1 MSYNKITILGYVG
14 SDPQSRQIGENT
26 VSSFS
31 IATSE
36 KSGGEE
42 KTTWFRVSAWNKLAQ
57 VVNDHVKKGSQLLV
71 EGRLALNEYTDKEG
85 KTRTSAEVRL
95 SELQFAGSKPT
106 ADDAPKAK
114 AAKAG
119 VTDTGDEIPF

>member
-14 SDPQSRQIGENT
+14 SDPQSRQVGENT
-26 VSSFS
+26 VTSFS

-42 KTTWFRVSAWNKLAQ
+42 KTTWFRVNAWNKLAEL
-57 VVNDHVKKGSQLLV
+57 VNNHVKKGSQLYI
-71 EGRLALNEYTDKEG
+71 EGRLTLNEFKDKDG
-85 KTRTSAEVRL
+85 NNRTSAEVRL
-95 SELQFAGSKPT
+95 SELQFAGSKPV

-114 AAKAG
+114 AAG
-119 VTDTGDEIPF
+119 VGAVDDSSIPF